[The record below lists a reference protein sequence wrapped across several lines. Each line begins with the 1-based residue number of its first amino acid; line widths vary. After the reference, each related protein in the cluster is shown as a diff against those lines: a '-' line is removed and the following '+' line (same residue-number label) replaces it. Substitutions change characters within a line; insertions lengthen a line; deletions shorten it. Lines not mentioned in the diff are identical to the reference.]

1 MLLKDVVGQDILKNE
16 LPKLLQNNRLAHA
29 LLFLGREGSGALPL
43 AVGFAQYI
51 VCERRNGFTPPQAFG
66 GEDLFGAVSKPE
78 PQSALNDACGLCA
91 SCVKATIFQH
101 PDIHFSFP
109 VITKKGS
116 STPPISADYIT
127 EWRNFLSQT
136 PYGNA
141 FDWLQ
146 LLGAENKQGNIT
158 ARECNDIIKK
168 LNLKSFESEYKVL
181 ILWMPEFLG
190 TEGNKLLKLIEE
202 PPANTLFL
210 LVAENE
216 EQILTTILSRCQL
229 IKAPL
234 LEDEAITSALV
245 KQQNIAADA
254 AQKIA
259 LQSQGNYREALKLIS
274 DHEQNWFGF
283 LRDWLNVILKTGP
296 AAQVA
301 WVENISKLGR
311 EQQKQFLQYFIHQL
325 HTTVRYSILGDAMQ
339 QQMNANDLDFIQ
351 KISRMFSITQQES
364 MVEELQNAIY
374 YIERNANAKIL
385 FMALTI
391 KIYHII
397 QNKVVFLKA

>member
-1 MLLKDVVGQDILKNE
+1 MLLKDVVGQDILKGE

-43 AVGFAQYI
+43 AIAFAQYI
-51 VCERRNGFTPPQAFG
+51 VCERRNGFTPPQASAG
-66 GEDLFGAVSKPE
+66 VDLFGAAPMPV
-78 PQSALNDACGLCA
+78 PQGVLNDACGVCA
-91 SCVKATIFQH
+91 SCVKAAIFQH

-116 STPPISADYIT
+116 STPPISADYIV
-127 EWRNFLSQT
+127 EWRSFLTQT

-158 ARECNDIIKK
+158 ARECNDIIRK

-181 ILWMPEFLG
+181 LLWMPEFLG

-216 EQILTTILSRCQL
+216 EQIISTILSRCQL
-229 IKAPL
+229 IKVPMP
-234 LEDEAITSALV
+234 EDDAITSALV
-245 KQQNIAADA
+245 QKENMAVDA

-274 DHEQNWFGF
+274 DHEQDWFVF

-296 AAQVA
+296 AGQVA

-325 HTTVRYSILGDAMQ
+325 HTGIRYSVLGNLMEE
-339 QQMNANDLDFIQ
+339 QMSAADLSFIQ
-351 KISRMFSITQQES
+351 KICQMFSIAQQEA
-364 MVEELQNAIY
+364 MVDELQNAIY

-397 QNKVVFLKA
+397 QNKVVFLKS